1 MVSVLK
7 CQNSLPRNLTN
18 KGFCVA
24 RRTEPLAGGEIVSF
38 PIHLLLF
45 FFINK
50 ASFYPSS
57 EQGVDEKIRL
67 FKKII
72 LSWKHQA
79 RCSCYSVMYGLTM
92 FSCEERHPTPCSA
105 WETAQVCVNSPR
117 FNFSEL
123 TASQHW
129 SRVSHPCSPPG
140 WIVLSELPHWRQR
153 DYFSYRYHSVWAKIG
168 ELNPELLL
176 IIITTVIINQP
187 IFMFGKTVHVPLIA
201 KQIMQ

>member
-1 MVSVLK
+1 MSEFTPQELNKQGVLCCKEDWAVSRGRNCLIP
-7 CQNSLPRNLTN
+7 NS
-18 KGFCVA
+18 F
-24 RRTEPLAGGEIVSF
+24 I
-38 PIHLLLF
+38 II